1 MKKEE
6 EKISV
11 ESQISKKE
19 GIDNFLKKN
28 IEDYAN
34 EVCQDRALVD
44 YRDGFKPAQRR
55 ILQSLVDLKAYWN
68 KPTMKCARIVGD
80 VMKNHPHGD
89 TYGSLVTLVN
99 EEYPVVYGQGKF
111 GSLTDGAAASRYTE
125 AKISELG
132 MKMLECLPV
141 METIPNY
148 TGEFQE
154 PIVFPSRFPN
164 FFVNGSNGI
173 AVGLACNIPSHNL
186 KEVVEAL
193 KLVVKKGNSVKTAD
207 IMKCIKGPD
216 YKYGGRILSSEKE
229 IEEVYAHGQGSIRY
243 EYDEQGR
250 LVHYKASNG
259 SEDWYDSKGN
269 IIRRKH
275 STGYVYC
282 AEYDSNGNRINSKYL
297 KET

>member
-99 EEYPVVYGQGKF
+99 EEYPVVYGQGNF

-148 TGEFQE
+148 TGEFQDRLYFLVDFL
-154 PIVFPSRFPN
+154 IF
-164 FFVNGSNGI
+164 
-173 AVGLACNIPSHNL
+173 LL
-186 KEVVEAL
+186 MEVMVL
-193 KLVVKKGNSVKTAD
+193 
-207 IMKCIKGPD
+207 P
-216 YKYGGRILSSEKE
+216 
-229 IEEVYAHGQGSIRY
+229 
-243 EYDEQGR
+243 
-250 LVHYKASNG
+250 
-259 SEDWYDSKGN
+259 
-269 IIRRKH
+269 
-275 STGYVYC
+275 
-282 AEYDSNGNRINSKYL
+282 
-297 KET
+297 

>member
-1 MKKEE
+1 M
-6 EKISV
+6 
-11 ESQISKKE
+11 
-19 GIDNFLKKN
+19 
-28 IEDYAN
+28 
-34 EVCQDRALVD
+34 
-44 YRDGFKPAQRR
+44 
-55 ILQSLVDLKAYWN
+55 
-68 KPTMKCARIVGD
+68 
-80 VMKNHPHGD
+80 
-89 TYGSLVTLVN
+89 
-99 EEYPVVYGQGKF
+99 
-111 GSLTDGAAASRYTE
+111 
-125 AKISELG
+125 
-132 MKMLECLPV
+132 
-141 METIPNY
+141 
-148 TGEFQE
+148 
-154 PIVFPSRFPN
+154 
-164 FFVNGSNGI
+164 
-173 AVGLACNIPSHNL
+173 ACNIPSHNL